1 MSSSVIP
8 TVPHA
13 NSIITVTGTGAVV
26 GVTDV
31 SKAGFGIGVN
41 PFEPSLPCNPW
52 LTRKPTENKKL
63 TPHDIIY
70 NQSLYQLIED
80 FESIS
85 EKPLP
90 KAYQQLKKDIE
101 KLLKG
106 EGVPVKTTERVFRM
120 GVYSPGKEFDYKNQM
135 VCSVLYSGEVAD
147 KMKKKELRGK
157 QIVIVHQSTTKG
169 ALHILLSHPQNMQDL
184 VPNLNLS
191 LFPSFYQDVFKQKK
205 LISDDEKKKL
215 VAKAAEYY
223 QSHPEEKLAMME
235 NELKLVARLS
245 AEIVQCGEK
254 AIHQFYLPAHDRQ
267 RFKIHFDHQ
276 LCVGFSCDTRRPGSS
291 ILYTSPGRDGVER
304 DCFEIISA
312 WIKD

>member
-13 NSIITVTGTGAVV
+13 ISIITVPLTG
-26 GVTDV
+26 
-31 SKAGFGIGVN
+31 
-41 PFEPSLPCNPW
+41 
-52 LTRKPTENKKL
+52 RL

-90 KAYQQLKKDIE
+90 KAYQQLKRDIE
-101 KLLKG
+101 KLLQG

-120 GVYSPGKEFDYKNQM
+120 GVYSPGKTFDYKNQM

-147 KMKKKELRGK
+147 KIEKKELRGK
-157 QIVIVHQSTTKG
+157 Q
-169 ALHILLSHPQNMQDL
+169 
-184 VPNLNLS
+184 
-191 LFPSFYQDVFKQKK
+191 
-205 LISDDEKKKL
+205 
-215 VAKAAEYY
+215 YY
-223 QSHPEEKLAMME
+223 QSHPAEKLAMME

-245 AEIVQCGEK
+245 AEVVQCGED
-254 AIHQFYLPAHDRQ
+254 AIHQFYLPAYDRQ
-267 RFKIHFDHQ
+267 RFKIHFTHQ

-304 DCFEIISA
+304 DCYEIISA
-312 WIKD
+312 WISD